1 MAGLGLRIGLEED
14 PSCLIYLLL
23 LLQEVLV
30 VGLGAF

>member
-23 LLQEVLV
+23 LQQVLV
-30 VGLGAF
+30 VGIGAF